1 MGASSVP
8 KAGRAEQVRIGS
20 QTTRGPM
27 MRRMVE
33 TRASLEDAVRT
44 LLSEIGEDAG
54 REGLLRTPERVRR
67 MYDELTAGYHVD
79 PDRLINGATFA
90 VEYDEMVVVRDI
102 EFFSLCEHHLL
113 PFIGKAHVGYLPR
126 GRVIGLSKIPR
137 IVDMYAQRLQVQER
151 LTVQVA
157 DFLMEKL
164 EPKGVACVI
173 EATHLCTMMR
183 GVKKQE
189 ATMVTSSMTG
199 TFRRDARTRAEFM
212 GLIGKG
218 GAQ

>member
-1 MGASSVP
+1 
-8 KAGRAEQVRIGS
+8 
-20 QTTRGPM
+20 
-27 MRRMVE
+27 MRSMTDVG
-33 TRASLEDAVRT
+33 ASLEEAVRT
-44 LLSEIGEDAG
+44 LLAEIGEEPT
-54 REGLLRTPERVRR
+54 REGLARTPERVRR

-79 PDRLINGATFA
+79 PDALINGACFT
-90 VEYDEMVVVRDI
+90 VDYDEMVVVRDI

-113 PFIGKAHVGYLPR
+113 PFIGKAHVGYLPK
-126 GRVIGLSKIPR
+126 GRVGGLSKIPR

-157 DFLMEKL
+157 DFLMDRL
-164 EPKGVACVI
+164 EPKGVACVV

-183 GVKKQE
+183 GVRKQE

-212 GLIGKG
+212 GLIGK
-218 GAQ
+218 A

>member
-1 MGASSVP
+1 MPA
-8 KAGRAEQVRIGS
+8 
-20 QTTRGPM
+20 
-27 MRRMVE
+27 MVE
-33 TRASLEDAVRT
+33 TRTSLESAVRT
-44 LLSEIGEDAG
+44 LLSEIGEDAS
-54 REGLLRTPERVRR
+54 REGLVRTPERVRR

-79 PDRLINGATFA
+79 PDALINGACFD
-90 VEYDEMVVVRDI
+90 VDYDEMVVVRDI

-137 IVDMYAQRLQVQER
+137 VVDMYAQRLQVQER

-157 DFLMEKL
+157 DFLMERL
-164 EPKGVACVI
+164 DPKGVACVI

-212 GLIGKG
+212 GLIGKAAG
-218 GAQ
+218 S

>member
-1 MGASSVP
+1 
-8 KAGRAEQVRIGS
+8 
-20 QTTRGPM
+20 
-27 MRRMVE
+27 MRRMPDHD
-33 TRASLEDAVRT
+33 TNTSLEAAVRT
-44 LLSEIGEDAG
+44 LLAEIGEDPS
-54 REGLLRTPERVRR
+54 REGLVRTPERVRR

-79 PDRLINGATFA
+79 GDALINGACFT
-90 VEYDEMVVVRDI
+90 VDYDEMVVVRGI

-113 PFIGKAHVGYLPR
+113 PFIGKAHVGYLPK

-137 IVDMYAQRLQVQER
+137 IVDMYAHRLQVQER

-157 DFLMEKL
+157 DFLMASL

-199 TFRRDARTRAEFM
+199 TFRRDPRTRAEFM

-218 GAQ
+218 GAL

>member
-1 MGASSVP
+1 MP
-8 KAGRAEQVRIGS
+8 
-20 QTTRGPM
+20 
-27 MRRMVE
+27 RMNE
-33 TRASLEDAVRT
+33 TGVSLEAAVRA
-44 LLSEIGEDAG
+44 LLGEIGEDPA
-54 REGLLRTPERVRR
+54 REGLVRTPQRVRR

-79 PDRLINGATFA
+79 PDALINGACFT
-90 VEYDEMVVVRDI
+90 VDYDEMVVVRDI

-113 PFIGKAHVGYLPR
+113 PFIGKAHVGYLPK
-126 GRVIGLSKIPR
+126 GRVVGLSKIPR

-157 DFLMEKL
+157 DFLMERL
-164 EPKGVACVI
+164 EPKGVACVV

-189 ATMVTSSMTG
+189 ATMVTSSMVG

-212 GLIGKG
+212 GLIGKLG
-218 GAQ
+218 GI

>member
-1 MGASSVP
+1 MLG
-8 KAGRAEQVRIGS
+8 
-20 QTTRGPM
+20 
-27 MRRMVE
+27 MVE
-33 TRASLEDAVRT
+33 TRADLESSVRT
-44 LLSEIGEDAG
+44 LLAEIGEDPS
-54 REGLLRTPERVRR
+54 RQGLVRTPDRVRR

-79 PDRLINGATFA
+79 PDALMNGACFS
-90 VEYDEMVVVRDI
+90 VDYDEMVVVRDI

-113 PFIGKAHVGYLPR
+113 PFTGRAHVGYLPR

-157 DFLMEKL
+157 EFLMERL
-164 EPKGVACVI
+164 EPKGVACVV

-212 GLIGKG
+212 GLIGK
-218 GAQ
+218 A

>member
-1 MGASSVP
+1 M
-8 KAGRAEQVRIGS
+8 R
-20 QTTRGPM
+20 PM
-27 MRRMVE
+27 PD
-33 TRASLEDAVRT
+33 THASLEAAVRT
-44 LLSEIGEDAG
+44 LLSEIGEDPL
-54 REGLLRTPERVRR
+54 REGLVATPERVRR

-79 PDRLINGATFA
+79 PDALINDACFS
-90 VEYDEMVVVRDI
+90 VDYDEMVVVRDI

-126 GRVIGLSKIPR
+126 GRVIGLSKVPR
-137 IVDMYAQRLQVQER
+137 IVDMFAQRLQVQER

-157 DFLMEKL
+157 DFLMERL

-183 GVKKQE
+183 GVKKQQ

-212 GLIGKG
+212 GLIGK
-218 GAQ
+218 A

>member
-1 MGASSVP
+1 
-8 KAGRAEQVRIGS
+8 
-20 QTTRGPM
+20 M
-27 MRRMVE
+27 MRAMVD
-33 TRASLEDAVRT
+33 TRASLTDAVRT
-44 LLSEIGEDAG
+44 LLAEIGEDPS
-54 REGLLRTPERVRR
+54 REGLVGTPERVRR

-79 PDRLINGATFA
+79 PDELLNGACFN
-90 VEYDEMVVVRDI
+90 VDYDEMVVVRDI

-113 PFIGKAHVGYLPR
+113 PFIGHAHVGYLPR
-126 GRVIGLSKIPR
+126 GRVVGLSKIPR
-137 IVDMYAQRLQVQER
+137 IVDMFAKRLQLQER

-157 DFLMEKL
+157 DFLMERL

-218 GAQ
+218 GAR